1 MKGQVIMISFTA
13 KVTKKRIAIA
23 LLTISAIAVVFAT
36 AVISQAGV
44 QTVSGDSAQM
54 RAQFLT
60 SHGYTFDI
68 SSEQKKQTIIP
79 SVFDDVYEQYNKLQI
94 SQGFDLSDFQGK
106 TVDIYTIK
114 IDNYGENED
123 NVYATIMVYDGVII
137 GGDVHST
144 ELDGFMTTF

>member
-1 MKGQVIMISFTA
+1 MISFTA
-13 KVTKKRIAIA
+13 KVTKKRIALA
-23 LLTISAIAVVFAT
+23 LLTISAVAVVLAT
-36 AVISQAGV
+36 AIISHAGV
-44 QTVSGDSAQM
+44 QTVSGASVQA

-60 SHGYTFDI
+60 SHGYEFDI

-79 SVFDDVYEQYNKLQI
+79 SVFDEVYEKYNQLQI
-94 SQGFDLSDFQGK
+94 SQGFDLTDFQGK

-114 IDNYGENED
+114 IDNYGENQD
-123 NVYATIMVYDGVII
+123 NVYATIMVYDGDII